1 MSVYLRFLAGFR
13 EIPAGLVTRD
23 MAMVF
28 KGTQDD
34 ACPRANQSRG
44 TIDFLRAARPA
55 SFWHYPHYRLHEK

>member
-44 TIDFLRAARPA
+44 TIDFLRAACPDFFGHR
-55 SFWHYPHYRLHEK
+55 PHYLLPE